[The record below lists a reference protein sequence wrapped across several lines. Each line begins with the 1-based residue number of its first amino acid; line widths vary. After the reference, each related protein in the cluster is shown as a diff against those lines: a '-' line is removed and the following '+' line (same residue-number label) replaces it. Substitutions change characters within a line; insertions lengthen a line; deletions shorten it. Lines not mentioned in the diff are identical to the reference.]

1 MRTSRV
7 GAFLVEGTASGET
20 LRQASSAD
28 MGSNEEARKA
38 ELRERGRAVGGG
50 AGGPVEA
57 TQCSSRPRGVLEGL
71 EHPSGILGI

>member
-1 MRTSRV
+1 MGCKLEAS
-7 GAFLVEGTASGET
+7 TA
-20 LRQASSAD
+20 A
-28 MGSNEEARKA
+28 
-38 ELRERGRAVGGG
+38 LREWGSAVVGG